1 MYNPRNVQAEK
12 EAHSNLIEIIC
23 EELKLSAANGR
34 RFIQYFPGHWAYAH
48 ICAANRVTVHVGES
62 GDDLRK
68 DSDPGFYAG
77 TILSG
82 NNETGKYQVK
92 FDDEERS
99 RSINLIE
106 GTGLATYVGLRI
118 GLDRFNR
125 VSGILGLGLGVGVRV
140 KVLYFSRRTC
150 IQELRGDG

>member
-1 MYNPRNVQAEK
+1 MYKNKATILPYTHSTYCITLEMYVQAEK

-23 EELKLSAANGR
+23 EELKLSTANAR
-34 RFIQYFPGHWAYAH
+34 RFMQYFPGHWAYVYYN
-48 ICAANRVTVHVGES
+48 ICAANRVTVHVGEA

-82 NNETGKYQVK
+82 NNDTGKYQVK

-106 GTGLATYVGLRI
+106 GTGLAGLRI

-125 VSGILGLGLGVGVRV
+125 VSGILGLGLWFRV
-140 KVLYFSRRTC
+140 MV
-150 IQELRGDG
+150 

>member
-1 MYNPRNVQAEK
+1 M
-12 EAHSNLIEIIC
+12 
-23 EELKLSAANGR
+23 
-34 RFIQYFPGHWAYAH
+34 
-48 ICAANRVTVHVGES
+48 TVHVGEA

-82 NNETGKYQVK
+82 NNEKTGKYQVK

-106 GTGLATYVGLRI
+106 GTGLPTYVGLRM
-118 GLDRFNR
+118 G
-125 VSGILGLGLGVGVRV
+125 
-140 KVLYFSRRTC
+140 
-150 IQELRGDG
+150 